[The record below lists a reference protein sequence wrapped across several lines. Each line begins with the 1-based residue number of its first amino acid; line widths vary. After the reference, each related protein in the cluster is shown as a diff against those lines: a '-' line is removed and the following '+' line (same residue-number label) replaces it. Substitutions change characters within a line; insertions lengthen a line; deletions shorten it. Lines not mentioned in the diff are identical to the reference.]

1 MAWKS
6 TTFRQAADG
15 RFVTKGDPL
24 PKAAGKTGNQAIGA
38 KAAGGK
44 TGGWAVKVGA
54 SGPPKTA
61 GDAKQASS
69 QAVEK
74 HRNAMSGV
82 ILEAKKIAKDRRET
96 LNSIKDPDL
105 KRSAAR

>member
-6 TTFRQAADG
+6 TTFRQAADD
-15 RFVTKGDPL
+15 RSVTKSNPL
-24 PKAAGKTGNQAIGA
+24 PKAAGKIGNKAIGA
-38 KAAGGK
+38 KTA
-44 TGGWAVKVGA
+44 GGWAVKVGA

>member
-6 TTFRQAADG
+6 ITFKPAANG
-15 RFVTKGDPL
+15 RFVTKRGKTSDDDSASVVKGTKL
-24 PKAAGKTGNQAIGA
+24 SNGKAAVFKTVKGKSTD
-38 KAAGGK
+38 
-44 TGGWAVKVGA
+44 A
-54 SGPPKTA
+54 SKTA
-61 GDAKQASS
+61 GDVKQASS
-69 QAVEK
+69 QAIEK

-82 ILEAKKIAKDRRET
+82 ILEAKKIAEDRREA